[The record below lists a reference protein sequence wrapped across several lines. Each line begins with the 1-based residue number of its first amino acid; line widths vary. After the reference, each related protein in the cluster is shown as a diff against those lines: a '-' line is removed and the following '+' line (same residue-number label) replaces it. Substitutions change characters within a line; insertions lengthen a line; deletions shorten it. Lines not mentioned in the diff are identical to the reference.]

1 MKPSEKIKIPPGDSK
16 IPKLNLGPIFHPPPI
31 RDFFPHF
38 SIFYYDTSPKTTS
51 QYDFFPHKKMYLNV
65 T

>member
-16 IPKLNLGPIFHPPPI
+16 IPKLNLGPIFHPPI
-31 RDFFPHF
+31 RDFFPNF

-51 QYDFFPHKKMYLNV
+51 QYDFFLMKRCTLI
-65 T
+65 